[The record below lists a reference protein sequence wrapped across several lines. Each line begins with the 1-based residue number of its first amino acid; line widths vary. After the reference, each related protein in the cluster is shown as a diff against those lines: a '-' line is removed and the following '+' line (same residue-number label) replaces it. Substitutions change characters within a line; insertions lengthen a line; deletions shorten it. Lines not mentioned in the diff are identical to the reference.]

1 MRRCGS
7 MKQTT
12 ANAIQAVVEAGHPN
26 RSEIARV
33 VGVSPWVVLYH
44 LGPVH
49 DAEQWE
55 RERRRHEAFFK
66 GLSPAQEYDAH
77 VAVRRSVDE
86 W

>member
-1 MRRCGS
+1 MRRCAS

-12 ANAIQAVVEAGHPN
+12 ANAIREAVEAGHTN
-26 RSEIARV
+26 RSEIAKLLG
-33 VGVSPWVVLYH
+33 VGVHVVHYH
-44 LGPVH
+44 LGPVC

-55 RERRRHEAFFK
+55 AERRRHEAFFK

-77 VAVRRSVDE
+77 VAERRGVDE

>member
-1 MRRCGS
+1 M
-7 MKQTT
+7 
-12 ANAIQAVVEAGHPN
+12 
-26 RSEIARV
+26 
-33 VGVSPWVVLYH
+33 VGVKPWVVHYH

-55 RERRRHEAFFK
+55 RERRRHAAFFK

-77 VAVRRSVDE
+77 IEARRSVDE

>member
-1 MRRCGS
+1 

-12 ANAIQAVVEAGHPN
+12 ANAIQEALEAGRTN

-33 VGVSPWVVLYH
+33 VGVNPWVVHYH

-49 DAEQWE
+49 NAEQWE
-55 RERRRHEAFFK
+55 IERRRHEAFFN

>member
-1 MRRCGS
+1 

-12 ANAIQAVVEAGHPN
+12 ANAIQEAIEAGHTN
-26 RSEIARV
+26 RSEIASM
-33 VGVSPWVVLYH
+33 VGVSPWVVHYH

-55 RERRRHEAFFK
+55 RERRRHAAFFK

>member
-1 MRRCGS
+1 

-12 ANAIQAVVEAGHPN
+12 ANAIQEAVEAGHTN

-33 VGVSPWVVLYH
+33 VGVSTWTVHYH

-55 RERRRHEAFFK
+55 RERRRHAAFFK

-77 VAVRRSVDE
+77 VAVRRGVDE

>member
-1 MRRCGS
+1 MNLT
-7 MKQTT
+7 TT
-12 ANAIQAVVEAGHPN
+12 ANAIRAAIEAGHTN
-26 RSEIARV
+26 RSEIARM
-33 VGVSPWVVLYH
+33 VGVNPWVVHYH

-55 RERRRHEAFFK
+55 RERRRHAEFFK

-77 VAVRRSVDE
+77 AAVRRSVDE

>member
-1 MRRCGS
+1 MSRS
-7 MKQTT
+7 TI
-12 ANAIQAVVEAGHPN
+12 ANAIQEAIEAGHTN
-26 RSEIARV
+26 RPEIARM
-33 VGVSPWVVLYH
+33 VGVSPWVVHYH

-55 RERRRHEAFFK
+55 RERRRHEGFFN

-77 VAVRRSVDE
+77 VAVRRSIDE

>member
-1 MRRCGS
+1 

-12 ANAIQAVVEAGHPN
+12 ANAIQEAIEAGHTN
-26 RSEIARV
+26 RSDIARV
-33 VGVSPWVVLYH
+33 VGVSPWVVHYH

-55 RERRRHEAFFK
+55 VDRKRHAEFFK

-77 VAVRRSVDE
+77 ATARRSVDE